1 MLIWGQVKFKYALSY
16 ILCMYPLFAFPHS
29 GV

>member
-1 MLIWGQVKFKYALSY
+1 MLIWGQARLYALSY
-16 ILCMYPLFAFPHS
+16 ILCMYALFAFPHS